1 MRAVVV
7 LNCLLILCCVGCGSA
22 SEKPV
27 PAGGKVTLKGKPVE
41 GAMVTFTNKK
51 GGRSATGKTEA
62 DGSFKLSSINTNDG
76 AVPGEFLVT
85 ISKQEAKGG
94 GSADIDI
101 SKGYGENY
109 GKMMGA
115 AAGGSM
121 AKVLTET
128 IPAKYA
134 DPAQSG
140 LAKSVVKGEENNFL
154 FDL

>member
-1 MRAVVV
+1 
-7 LNCLLILCCVGCGSA
+7 
-22 SEKPV
+22 
-27 PAGGKVTLKGKPVE
+27 
-41 GAMVTFTNKK
+41 MVTFTNKK

-94 GSADIDI
+94 GSANVDI

-115 AAGGSM
+115 AGSGNM
-121 AKVLTET
+121 SKVLTET

-134 DPAQSG
+134 DPTQSG
-140 LAKSVVKGEENNFL
+140 LAKSVVKGEENNFN

>member
-7 LNCLLILCCVGCGSA
+7 LNCLLVLCCLGCGSA

-27 PAGGKVTLKGKPVE
+27 PTGGKVTLKSKAVV
-41 GAMVTFTNKK
+41 GAIVTFYSKS

-76 AVPGEFLVT
+76 AVPGEYLVT

-94 GSADIDI
+94 GSADVDI
-101 SKGYGENY
+101 SQGYGENY

-115 AAGGSM
+115 AAGGNM

-140 LAKSVVKGEENNFL
+140 LAKSVVKGEENNFN

>member
-7 LNCLLILCCVGCGSA
+7 LNFLLVLCCVGCDSA

-41 GAMVTFTNKK
+41 GAMVTFSSKS

-94 GSADIDI
+94 GSANVDI
-101 SKGYGENY
+101 SKGYGADY
-109 GKMMGA
+109 G
-115 AAGGSM
+115 SR
-121 AKVLTET
+121 V
-128 IPAKYA
+128 
-134 DPAQSG
+134 QSRPRSG
-140 LAKSVVKGEENNFL
+140 VVCCQ
-154 FDL
+154 